1 MHMQTIR
8 AIELNNNVIMDVF
21 LKQVFAQPDAQ
32 AAGDEQGSCT
42 YGQLAALSLRMSQQL
57 PRDVSFAGI
66 VCDHGVAQI
75 AAILAIL
82 TTGAAYVPAEPDF
95 PPERIRFMMN
105 ESAVSY
111 VITTRDYAERLSG
124 FKLVFLEDLLEGAQ
138 PDAGEDEGA
147 SSPEAIDQLL
157 QACKPAQ
164 HPEAP
169 AYVLY
174 TSGTTG
180 TPKGVVVTN
189 HNVCHYA
196 RAFEHEFHV
205 GLGDVTLQYSVCSFD
220 IFVEEVFATLL
231 NGGALCIPSAKLKE
245 NLVDTMAFAEA
256 HNTTIISGF
265 PYLVADMGEQGCIPH
280 TLRLLISG
288 GDVLR
293 ARYTEKLPAHL
304 EIYNTYGPSETT
316 VCCSY
321 YRATDQ
327 EPLEDGTYPVG
338 KAVLESTVTIRDENL
353 QPVSAGTI
361 GEICIQGEGVSLG
374 YKDPSKNAAFIDDAP
389 GGRLYRSGDM
399 GYELPDGNIVFLHR
413 KDTQVMILGKRV
425 ETEEVEN
432 VLANCT
438 GVESACV
445 RAYLDDTGLA
455 YMVAYVVAAPEFT
468 LRQTRAEMAQHLTP
482 FMIPEFFVSLDEMP
496 LNTNGKVDDA
506 RLPVVLKE
514 GQY

>member
-1 MHMQTIR
+1 MHTDR
-8 AIELNNNVIMDVF
+8 EANLNHNVIMDVF
-21 LKQVFAQPDAQ
+21 LRQVFAQPDAQ
-32 AAGDEQGSCT
+32 AAVDEHHNLT
-42 YGQLAALSLRMSQQL
+42 YAQLAVLSLQISKQL
-57 PRDVSFAGI
+57 PREVSFAGI

-75 AAILAIL
+75 AAILALL

-124 FKLVFLEDLLEGAQ
+124 FNLVFLEDLLKEASDSEFEGMVSS
-138 PDAGEDEGA
+138 DELN
-147 SSPEAIDQLL
+147 QLL
-157 QACKPAQ
+157 AECTPVQ

-205 GLGDVTLQYSVCSFD
+205 GPGDMTLQYSVCSFD

-245 NLVDTMAFAEA
+245 NLADTMAFAQA

-265 PYLVADMGEQGCIPH
+265 PYLVADMGEQDCIPD

-293 ARYTEKLPAHL
+293 ARYTEKLPANL

-374 YKDPSKNAAFIDDAP
+374 YKDPSKNAAFVDDVS

-399 GYELPDGNIVFLHR
+399 
-413 KDTQVMILGKRV
+413 
-425 ETEEVEN
+425 
-432 VLANCT
+432 
-438 GVESACV
+438 
-445 RAYLDDTGLA
+445 
-455 YMVAYVVAAPEFT
+455 
-468 LRQTRAEMAQHLTP
+468 
-482 FMIPEFFVSLDEMP
+482 
-496 LNTNGKVDDA
+496 
-506 RLPVVLKE
+506 
-514 GQY
+514 